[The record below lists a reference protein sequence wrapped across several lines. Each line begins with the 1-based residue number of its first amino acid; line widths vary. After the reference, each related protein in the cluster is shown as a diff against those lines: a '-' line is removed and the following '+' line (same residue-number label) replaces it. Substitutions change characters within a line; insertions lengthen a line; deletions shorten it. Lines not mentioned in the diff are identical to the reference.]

1 MMDGKCIIGSPKTRM
16 ERALGRTGLIRIL
29 LHDGGFPS
37 PALVLHAWNNDW
49 ELSAKATL
57 AHPKN
62 TSPVAA
68 DDKDSDHDAEDN
80 ELKEYD
86 VADDKVG
93 VLIVFLQIHIK

>member
-1 MMDGKCIIGSPKTRM
+1 MMDGKCIIGSPKIRM

-37 PALVLHAWNNDW
+37 PTAVLHARNNDW
-49 ELSAKATL
+49 KLSAKATP

-62 TSPVAA
+62 TSLVAA
-68 DDKDSDHDAEDN
+68 DDKDGDHDAEDN

-93 VLIVFLQIHIK
+93 VLIFFLQIHIK

>member
-1 MMDGKCIIGSPKTRM
+1 MMDGKCTIGSPKTRM

-37 PALVLHAWNNDW
+37 PAAVPPARNNDW
-49 ELSAKATL
+49 ESSAKATP

-68 DDKDSDHDAEDN
+68 NDKDGDHDAEDN
-80 ELKEYD
+80 EFKEYD

-93 VLIVFLQIHIK
+93 VLIIFH

>member
-29 LHDGGFPS
+29 HEGGFPS
-37 PALVLHAWNNDW
+37 PSAVPPARNNDW
-49 ELSAKATL
+49 QLSAKATP

-68 DDKDSDHDAEDN
+68 DVKDGDHDAEDN

-86 VADDKVG
+86 VADDKVE
-93 VLIVFLQIHIK
+93 VLIIFL